1 MDLTEKGKMKTIRL
15 NNGVE
20 IPQIGLG
27 SYMIPKELL
36 SKTIGEAYNLGYR
49 QIDTAWKYFNEADI
63 ANALIENGIKREEMF
78 ITTKVNTNALYVKGY
93 HYGKKGILKNI
104 RNFKSISDIVQES
117 FDNLNTDYV
126 DLFLVHW
133 PWPNNVKLYK
143 ELEKLYKRGRIR
155 AIGIS
160 NYTPLHIK
168 ALIDECEIIPA
179 VNQVEISPLNSQ
191 KRLIS
196 YCKSLGI
203 AVEAMSTFSHFHST
217 EPRLEILENPLLQE
231 IALRYGK
238 SVVQIVLRWMIQQD
252 IIVIPK
258 TWNPKYLKENIS
270 VEDFC
275 LQQTDMDQID
285 SLDGGKCLNYNP
297 YQPHVIKY
305 LSKKYRGLDYYCD
318 SK

>member
-1 MDLTEKGKMKTIRL
+1 MKTIRL

-20 IPQIGLG
+20 MPQIGLG

-36 SKTIGEAYNLGYR
+36 SKTIGEAYRLGYR
-49 QIDTAWKYFNEADI
+49 QIDTAWKYFNEVDI
-63 ANALIENGIKREEMF
+63 ANAFIENGIKREEMF
-78 ITTKVNTNALYVKGY
+78 ITTKVNANALYLKGY

-117 FDNLNTDYV
+117 FDNLNTDYI

-143 ELEKLYKRGRIR
+143 ELEVLYKRGRIR

-160 NYTPLHIK
+160 NFTPLHIK
-168 ALIDECEIIPA
+168 ALLDKCEIIPA

-196 YCKSLGI
+196 YCKSQGI

-217 EPRLEILENPLLQE
+217 EPRKEIMEHKVLVE
-231 IALRYGK
+231 IAKKYGR

-258 TWNPKYLKENIS
+258 TWNFDYLKENIS
-270 VEDFC
+270 IEDFH
-275 LQQTDMDQID
+275 LSEEDMKKID
-285 SLDGGKCLNYNP
+285 ALDGGKCLNYNP
-297 YQPHVIKY
+297 YQPYAIKY
-305 LSKKYRGLDYYCD
+305 LQKEYGDLDYYAEKR
-318 SK
+318 STH